1 MNRLITFF
9 LLLLSA
15 MILTACSLAAP
26 APVSTAPVNRPT
38 QSANQ
43 EPLQLP
49 TRRPNAAD
57 GAELFA
63 QHCSACHGNQG
74 RGDGARAAQIQAQN
88 GSPVA
93 DLTADTIARAQTPEQ
108 WYATVTNGRL
118 DKLMPPFAGVLNVD
132 QRWDI
137 IVYGWTLS
145 VPPAQI
151 AQGKQVY
158 AAQCVQCHG
167 EKGQGDGPDAKGN
180 LPDFTNFSTI
190 VSIASG
196 TWDQSLSTSHLP
208 SYAGTLSV
216 ADQRAAIDYV
226 RSFAYDY
233 PTNLTPSTQA
243 APSAAS
249 TGSVTS
255 TTSLTGT
262 PPLPGTVD
270 GYIVN
275 GTAGASTP
283 GNLPI
288 TFYVFPGGTG
298 NTVVTQTL
306 QSDAQGRFVVNNV
319 QASHGDLIAAGTTY
333 NDLQFHSELVPYAAQ
348 ISITVPITVYE
359 STTDASKI
367 QIETLHIVVVPDANG
382 LQVSEIYVLSNSS
395 DRWVAGFG
403 QPIMHLGLPVGAQ
416 NFSIDPNSMLPDT
429 LVPNGDGLDYYEAV
443 PVGSGSAQII
453 YQYSLPGGSAVLDR
467 PLFQNVSVVNMLIEG
482 DPAQVSVSSPQL
494 TSAGPQTIQG
504 KTYQQYKGAN
514 LAAGQTLSITIGSA
528 AAGASLSWPVIAGI
542 ALVVVGVVGLVL
554 WLRSRRKLAGATLD
568 LGGEREALLDQ
579 IAALDD
585 DFEAGQIDKIDY
597 NARRARL
604 KAKLLKLMQ
613 NSNE

>member
-1 MNRLITFF
+1 MTRLISLV
-9 LLLLSA
+9 LLLLVA
-15 MILTACSLAAP
+15 MTLTACSLAAP

-38 QSANQ
+38 QAANQ

-57 GAELFA
+57 GAELYA
-63 QHCSACHGNQG
+63 QKCSACHGDQG
-74 RGDGARAAQIQAQN
+74 RGDGARAAQIQTQN

-93 DLTADTIARAQTPEQ
+93 NLTADTIARARTPEQ
-108 WYATVTNGRL
+108 WYAIVTNGRL
-118 DKLMPPFAGVLNVD
+118 DKLMPPFAGSLTVD
-132 QRWDI
+132 QRWDV

-145 VPPAQI
+145 APPAQI

-158 AAQCVQCHG
+158 ATQCVQCHG
-167 EKGQGDGPDAKGN
+167 EKGKGDGPDAKGN

-190 VSIASG
+190 VSVASG
-196 TWDQSLSTSHLP
+196 KWDQALSTSHLP
-208 SYAGTLSV
+208 SFAGTLSV

-233 PTNLTPSTQA
+233 PTTTTLPTPA
-243 APSAAS
+243 A
-249 TGSVTS
+249 TGSVVTS

-262 PPLPGTVD
+262 PPVPGTID

-275 GTAGASTP
+275 GTAGAATP

-306 QSDAQGRFVVNNV
+306 QSDAQGRFVVDNV
-319 QASHGDLIAAGTTY
+319 QASHGDLVAAGTTY
-333 NDLQFHSELVPYAAQ
+333 KDLQFHSEVVPYAAQ
-348 ISITVPITVYE
+348 ISLTLPITVYE

-367 QIETLHIVVVPDANG
+367 QIDTLHIVVMPDANG
-382 LQVSEIYVLSNSS
+382 LQVSEIYVLSNSG
-395 DRWVAGFG
+395 DRSVAGMG
-403 QPIMHLGLPVGAQ
+403 QPIMHLGLPAGAQ
-416 NFSIDPNSMLPDT
+416 NFSSDPNSMQPNT
-429 LVPNGDGLDYYEAV
+429 LVPNGDGLDYYDVV
-443 PVGSGSAQII
+443 PVGAGSTQII
-453 YQYSLPGGSAVLDR
+453 FQYSLPKTSVALDR
-467 PLFQNVSVVNMLIEG
+467 PIFQKVSVVNLLLGG
-482 DPAQVSVSSPQL
+482 DSAQVSVSSPQL
-494 TSAGPQTIQG
+494 TVAGPQSIQG
-504 KTYQQYKGAN
+504 QTYQLYQGAN
-514 LAAGQTLSITIGSA
+514 LAPGQTLSINIGSA
-528 AAGASLSWPVIAGI
+528 AGAGPSWPVMAGI
-542 ALVVVGVVGLVL
+542 VLVVIGVVGLAV

-568 LGGEREALLDQ
+568 PGDEREALLDQ

-597 NARRARL
+597 NAKRARL

-613 NSNE
+613 SNNE